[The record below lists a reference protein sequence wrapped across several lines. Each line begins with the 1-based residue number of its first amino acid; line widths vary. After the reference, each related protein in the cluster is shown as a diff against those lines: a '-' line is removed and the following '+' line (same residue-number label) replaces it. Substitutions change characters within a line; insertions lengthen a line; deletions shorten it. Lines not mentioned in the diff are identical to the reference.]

1 MIITKAARTAVTIA
15 FALAASAA
23 AGQEY
28 PVKPIRVLIGFS
40 PGGGADLV
48 TRTVSP
54 AIAESIAQQL
64 IIDNR
69 PGANGIIA
77 AELAAKSPP
86 DGYTL
91 LAAPGNYAFAP
102 ALVSKLPFNMAT
114 AFAAVAQLVDSPLLL
129 VVHPS
134 LPARNVKELI
144 AIAKA
149 RPGELSYASGGVG
162 GSAHLATELFR
173 AAARVNLVHIAY
185 KGTGPA
191 LNDLIAGH
199 VPVCFCTL
207 PSTLPHAKSG
217 RLRAL
222 AVTTPKRSG
231 AAPEIPTVAEAGV
244 PGYQMSQWYG
254 MLAPAATP
262 PAIVDRLNA
271 EIRKALKR
279 PQVRSQLLAAG
290 ADPVESSPQEF
301 AAFFS
306 AEIARWTRVVQA
318 AGIRAE

>member
-1 MIITKAARTAVTIA
+1 MRTIAARAAAIAVT
-15 FALAASAA
+15 LLSSVA

-28 PVKPIRVLIGFS
+28 PTKPIRVLIGFS

-54 AIAESIAQQL
+54 AIAESLGQQL

-77 AELAAKSPP
+77 AELAAKAPP

-91 LAAPGNYAFAP
+91 LTAPGNYAFAP
-102 ALVSKLPFNMAT
+102 ALVAKLPFNMAS
-114 AFAAVAQLVDSPLLL
+114 AFAAVGQMVDSPLLL

-134 LPARNVKELI
+134 LPAKNVKELI

-173 AAARVNLVHIAY
+173 AAARVNLVHVAY

-207 PSTLPHAKSG
+207 PSTLPHAKNG

-222 AVTTPKRSG
+222 AVTTPRRSG

-254 MLAPAATP
+254 MLAPAGTP
-262 PAIVDRLNA
+262 PVIVDRLNA

-279 PQVRSQLLAAG
+279 PQVRSQLAAAG

>member
-1 MIITKAARTAVTIA
+1 MKTICAVRIA
-15 FALAASAA
+15 ALAVLALSSAA
-23 AGQEY
+23 PAQEY
-28 PVKPIRVLIGFS
+28 PARTIRVLIGFS

-48 TRTVSP
+48 TRTLSP
-54 AIAESIAQQL
+54 ALAESLGQPL
-64 IIDNR
+64 VIDNR
-69 PGANGIIA
+69 PGANGMIA
-77 AELAAKSPP
+77 AELAAKSPA

-102 ALVSKLPFNMAT
+102 ALQSKLPFNMAT
-114 AFAAVAQLVDSPLLL
+114 AFAAVGQMVDSPLLV

-134 LPARNVKELI
+134 LPAKNVKDLV
-144 AIAKA
+144 AIAKS
-149 RPGELSYASGGVG
+149 RPGELSYASGGIG

-173 AAARVNLVHIAY
+173 AAAKVDLVHVPY

-207 PSTLPHAKSG
+207 PSTLPHARSG

-222 AVTTPKRSG
+222 AVTTSKRSA
-231 AAPEIPTVAEAGV
+231 AAPEIPTVAESGIAG
-244 PGYQMSQWYG
+244 YEMSQWYG
-254 MLAPAATP
+254 VLAPAGTP
-262 PAIVDRLNA
+262 AAIVNKLNG
-271 EIRKALKR
+271 EIRKAMKQ
-279 PQVRSQLLAAG
+279 PQVRAQLVAAG
-290 ADPVESSPQEF
+290 ADPVESSPRDF

-306 AEIARWTRVVQA
+306 AEIARWTRVVQS

>member
-1 MIITKAARTAVTIA
+1 MKTTWAVRIA
-15 FALAASAA
+15 ALAVLALSSAA
-23 AGQEY
+23 PAQEY
-28 PVKPIRVLIGFS
+28 PARTIRVLIGFS

-48 TRTVSP
+48 TRTLSP
-54 AIAESIAQQL
+54 ALAESLGQPL
-64 IIDNR
+64 VIDNR
-69 PGANGIIA
+69 PGANGMIA
-77 AELAAKSPP
+77 AELAAKSPA

-102 ALVSKLPFNMAT
+102 ALQSRLPFNMAT
-114 AFAAVAQLVDSPLLL
+114 AFAAVGQMVDSPLLV

-134 LPARNVKELI
+134 LPAKNVKDLV
-144 AIAKA
+144 AIAKS
-149 RPGELSYASGGVG
+149 RPGELSYASGGIG

-173 AAARVNLVHIAY
+173 AAAKVDLVHVPY

-207 PSTLPHAKSG
+207 PSTLPHARSG

-222 AVTTPKRSG
+222 AVTTSKRSA
-231 AAPEIPTVAEAGV
+231 AAPEIPTVAESGIAG
-244 PGYQMSQWYG
+244 YEMSQWYG
-254 MLAPAATP
+254 VLAPAGTP
-262 PAIVDRLNA
+262 AAIVNRLNG
-271 EIRKALKR
+271 EIRKAMKQ
-279 PQVRSQLLAAG
+279 PQVRAQLLAAG
-290 ADPVESSPQEF
+290 ADPVESSPRDF

-306 AEIARWTRVVQA
+306 AEIARWTRVVQT

>member
-1 MIITKAARTAVTIA
+1 MKTPYAARIA
-15 FALAASAA
+15 ALAVLVLSGAA
-23 AGQEY
+23 PAQEY
-28 PVKPIRVLIGFS
+28 PAKAIRVLIGFS

-48 TRTVSP
+48 TRTLSP
-54 AIAESIAQQL
+54 ALAESLGQSV

-69 PGANGIIA
+69 PGANGMIA
-77 AELAAKSPP
+77 AELAAKSPA

-114 AFAAVAQLVDSPLLL
+114 AFAAVGQMVDSPLLV

-134 LPARNVKELI
+134 LPASSVKDLV
-144 AIAKA
+144 AIAKS
-149 RPGELSYASGGVG
+149 RPGELSYASGGIG

-173 AAARVNLVHIAY
+173 AAAKVTLVHVPY

-222 AVTTPKRSG
+222 AVTTSKRSA
-231 AAPEIPTVAEAGV
+231 AAPAIPTVSESGVAG
-244 PGYQMSQWYG
+244 YEMSQWYG
-254 MLAPAATP
+254 MLSPAGTS
-262 PAIVDRLNA
+262 PAIVNKLNG
-271 EIRKALKR
+271 EIRKAMKQ
-279 PQVRSQLLAAG
+279 PQVRAQLLAAG
-290 ADPVESSPQEF
+290 ADPVESSPQDF

-306 AEIARWTRVVQA
+306 AEIARWTRVVQT

>member
-1 MIITKAARTAVTIA
+1 MKTTCAARIA
-15 FALAASAA
+15 ALAALVLSSAA
-23 AGQEY
+23 PAQEY
-28 PVKPIRVLIGFS
+28 PAKAVRVLIGFS

-48 TRTVSP
+48 TRTLSP
-54 AIAESIAQQL
+54 ALAELLRQPIV
-64 IIDNR
+64 IDNR
-69 PGANGIIA
+69 PGANGMIA
-77 AELAAKSPP
+77 AELAAKAPA

-102 ALVSKLPFNMAT
+102 ALVAKLPFNMAT
-114 AFAAVAQLVDSPLLL
+114 AFAAVGQMVDSPLLV

-134 LPARNVKELI
+134 LPARTVKELV
-144 AIAKA
+144 AIAKSQ
-149 RPGELSYASGGVG
+149 PGQLSYASGGIG

-173 AAARVNLVHIAY
+173 AAAKVDLVHVPY

-207 PSTLPHAKSG
+207 PSTLPHAKTG

-222 AVTTPKRSG
+222 AVTTSKRSA
-231 AAPEIPTVAEAGV
+231 AAPGIPTVAESGVAG
-244 PGYQMSQWYG
+244 YEMSQWYG
-254 MLAPAATP
+254 MLAPAGTP
-262 PAIVDRLNA
+262 AAIVNRLNG
-271 EIRKALKR
+271 EIRKAMKQ
-279 PQVRSQLLAAG
+279 PQVRAQLLAAG
-290 ADPVESSPQEF
+290 ADPVESSPQDF

-306 AEIARWTRVVQA
+306 AEIARWTRVVQS

>member
-1 MIITKAARTAVTIA
+1 MKTICAVRIA
-15 FALAASAA
+15 ALAVLALSSAA
-23 AGQEY
+23 AAQEY
-28 PVKPIRVLIGFS
+28 PARTIRVLIGFS

-48 TRTVSP
+48 TRTLSP
-54 AIAESIAQQL
+54 ALTESLGQPL
-64 IIDNR
+64 VIDNR
-69 PGANGIIA
+69 PGANGMIA
-77 AELAAKSPP
+77 AELAAKSPA

-102 ALVSKLPFNMAT
+102 ALQSKLPFNMAT
-114 AFAAVAQLVDSPLLL
+114 AFAAVGQMVDSPLLV

-134 LPARNVKELI
+134 LPAKNVKDLV
-144 AIAKA
+144 AIAKS
-149 RPGELSYASGGVG
+149 RPGELSYASGGIG

-173 AAARVNLVHIAY
+173 AAAKVDLVHVPY

-207 PSTLPHAKSG
+207 PSTLPHARSG

-222 AVTTPKRSG
+222 AVTTSKRSA
-231 AAPEIPTVAEAGV
+231 AAPEIPTVAESGIAG
-244 PGYQMSQWYG
+244 YEMSQWYG
-254 MLAPAATP
+254 VLAPAGTP
-262 PAIVDRLNA
+262 AAILNKLNG
-271 EIRKALKR
+271 EIRKAMKQ
-279 PQVRSQLLAAG
+279 PQVRAQLVAAG
-290 ADPVESSPQEF
+290 ADPVESSPRDF

-306 AEIARWTRVVQA
+306 AEIARWTRVVQT

>member
-1 MIITKAARTAVTIA
+1 MKRTSRVRAAA
-15 FALAASAA
+15 FAMLIFPATAPA
-23 AGQEY
+23 QEY
-28 PVKPIRVLIGFS
+28 PAKPIRVLVGFS

-48 TRTVSP
+48 TRTLSP
-54 AIAESIAQQL
+54 ALAESLVQQI

-69 PGANGIIA
+69 PGANGMIA
-77 AELAAKSPP
+77 AELAAKSAP

-114 AFAAVAQLVDSPLLL
+114 AFAAIGQMVDSPLLL

-134 LPARNVKELI
+134 LPAKNVKDLVG
-144 AIAKA
+144 IAKA
-149 RPGELSYASGGVG
+149 RPGELSYASGGIG

-173 AAARVNLVHIAY
+173 AAAKVNLVHVPY

-207 PSTLPHAKSG
+207 PSTLPHAKTG

-222 AVTTPKRSG
+222 AVTTAKRSA
-231 AAPEIPTVAEAGV
+231 AAPDIPTVAESGV
-244 PGYQMSQWYG
+244 TGYEMSQWYG
-254 MLAPAATP
+254 MLAPAGTP
-262 PAIVDRLNA
+262 APVVNKLNA
-271 EIRKALKR
+271 EIRKALKQ
-279 PQVRSQLLAAG
+279 PPVRTQLLAAG

-306 AEIARWTRVVQA
+306 AEIARWTRVVQSV
-318 AGIRAE
+318 GIRAE

>member
-1 MIITKAARTAVTIA
+1 MRITNAARAA
-15 FALAASAA
+15 ASLAAALLASTAPA
-23 AGQEY
+23 QEY

-40 PGGGADLV
+40 PGGGADIV
-48 TRTVSP
+48 TRIVSP
-54 AIAESIAQQL
+54 ALAESLGQQL

-69 PGANGIIA
+69 PGANGMIA
-77 AELAAKSPP
+77 AELAAKAPP

-102 ALVSKLPFNMAT
+102 ALVAKLPFNMAT
-114 AFAAVAQLVDSPLLL
+114 AFAAVGQMIDSPLLV

-134 LPARNVKELI
+134 LPAKHVKDLV

-149 RPGELSYASGGVG
+149 RPGQLSYASGGVG
-162 GSAHLATELFR
+162 GSAHLATELFK
-173 AAARVNLVHIAY
+173 AAARVDLVHVPY

-191 LNDLIAGH
+191 MNDLIAGH
-199 VPVCFCTL
+199 VQVCFCTL
-207 PSTLPHAKSG
+207 PSAFPHAKSG

-222 AVTTPKRSG
+222 AVTTAKRSA

-244 PGYQMSQWYG
+244 RGYEMSQWYG
-254 MLAPAATP
+254 ILAPAGTP
-262 PAIVDRLNA
+262 APVVDKLNA

-306 AEIARWTRVVQA
+306 AEITRWTRVVQT
-318 AGIRAE
+318 AGLKAE